1 MTAKIDALK
10 RRLKEEL
17 LKSVSKDFISS
28 PYDAIATVL
37 WLLDDPQDYGIAI
50 VPAGKLNRETIY
62 LETKKRLHAYVDK
75 YGIRSYSVSDA
86 LTDMFGIFEDLHVT
100 VVDTRK

>member
-1 MTAKIDALK
+1 MTAETDMLK

-17 LKSVSKDFISS
+17 SKSVSEDFISNS
-28 PYDAIATVL
+28 YDTIAVIL
-37 WLLDDPQDYGIAI
+37 WLLEDPQDYGIGI
-50 VPAGKLNRETIY
+50 RSVGSLNMQTLY
-62 LETKKRLHAYVDK
+62 TETKKQLHAYVDK
-75 YGIRSYSVSDA
+75 HGIRSYSISDA